1 MEKCFDICQEKQTR
15 IVCTWKLLYCSK
27 MYLFTNTGTGWNI
40 FEDTEQI
47 AKEVDSLWSDASAG
61 SWLARAQHY
70 VTFTLLAKKWFV
82 KCLHLTAERAE
93 V

>member
-1 MEKCFDICQEKQTR
+1 MTFVKRSRRE
-15 IVCTWKLLYCSK
+15 
-27 MYLFTNTGTGWNI
+27 LFAPGNFYIAQRCISSPILGTGWNI